1 MEGCIWK
8 VVDLPDRQLKQSDM
22 QKMWQLTWE
31 WITLEQSIF
40 WQVLQKLQMEWLPI
54 FYIITT

>member
-31 WITLEQSIF
+31 WITLEQS
-40 WQVLQKLQMEWLPI
+40 MP
-54 FYIITT
+54 

>member
-8 VVDLPDRQLKQSDM
+8 VADLPDRQLKQSDM